1 MSRRI
6 LMLVAACF
14 TARLLYAET
23 PGSAAAVAPLD
34 VGATIPDAALTKLDG
49 TPVRLSELTAGKKT
63 VLVFFR
69 GGWCPYCTK
78 HLAALKDVLPA
89 LEAAGVQL
97 IAISPDSIDGALAA
111 AREHELMFTVVSDTA
126 YEAIGAF
133 GLAFRL
139 DAATLETYAG
149 YGIHLPVRE
158 TDGATVLPVPA
169 VYVVDAEGVI
179 RFRHY
184 DADYTQ
190 RLDPQALRDAALS
203 LTP

>member
-1 MSRRI
+1 MSRHI
-6 LMLVAACF
+6 LTLIAACI
-14 TARLLYAET
+14 ASPLIRAET
-23 PGSAAAVAPLD
+23 PGSAAVVAPLN
-34 VGATIPDAALTKLDG
+34 VGGVIPDAAVTMLDG
-49 TPVRLSELTAGKKT
+49 TPVRLSELTTGKTT

-78 HLAALKDVLPA
+78 HLAALKEVLPA
-89 LEAAGVQL
+89 LEAVGVEL
-97 IAISPDSIDGALAA
+97 VAISPDSVDGALAA
-111 AREHELMFTVVSDTA
+111 AREHELRYTVVSDTG
-126 YEAIGAF
+126 YEAIEAF

-169 VYVVDAEGVI
+169 VYVVDADGVV
-179 RFRHY
+179 RYRHY
-184 DADYTQ
+184 DPDYTQ
-190 RLDPQALRDAALS
+190 RLDPQAVREAATS